1 MEWRWMHPW
10 MNDVV
15 DGCLTAGEGTTEKI
29 SEFQVGI
36 QPTTSV
42 TPVSWYVKYF
52 DEDLSGASTLLAW
65 LNFVIPVGGIVA
77 CSHQTQIS

>member
-1 MEWRWMHPW
+1 MHPW

-36 QPTTSV
+36 EPTTSV
-42 TPVSWYVKYF
+42 TPVR
-52 DEDLSGASTLLAW
+52 
-65 LNFVIPVGGIVA
+65 
-77 CSHQTQIS
+77 